1 MELPLGIYEEITGL
15 EELPPPV
22 DETDHER
29 RKHRRVPWGCRVTVF
44 PERKSGDNTPGVAMV
59 RDMSVAGLSI
69 LTSDPLKPP
78 TPFVIEFKGRQD
90 RPVKIRCISARC
102 EAGGFGATQFVV
114 GATFDQLLT
123 TVLSPEELHKEQPP
137 PEPLINLVTDEAKAA
152 DEAKP
157 VGVNEELIEEA
168 LREPAG
174 DQAEPA
180 LELMDK
186 ESQEKTSAQMTQ
198 PEHVPTATPDA
209 PPPPPGPAKA
219 HAALFQ
225 PHSGGKTKKLSEI
238 PEEEPN
244 ELAPAPAPQAAVPP
258 PEESAPV
265 FRVIPI
271 PQEPEKAA
279 VVAMELGPQA
289 PDAHGKDHHEVLVR
303 VKELLVQQEQLI
315 ERQRQ
320 ELKEHRERS
329 DQEIESMRSELEET
343 KRKLAELQTKAK
355 ADDSAIADLANFL
368 KQHGGG
374 ESPAQTTEA
383 A

>member
-123 TVLSPEELHKEQPP
+123 TVLTPEELHKEQPP
-137 PEPLINLVTDEAKAA
+137 PEPLINLVADEAKAA
-152 DEAKP
+152 DEAEP
-157 VGVNEELIEEA
+157 VDEELVEEA
-168 LREPAG
+168 LREPAEA
-174 DQAEPA
+174 QAEPA

-186 ESQEKTSAQMTQ
+186 ESQDKTSGEIKQ
-198 PEHVPTATPDA
+198 PEHEPRTTPDV
-209 PPPPPGPAKA
+209 PPQTPGPAKA
-219 HAALFQ
+219 HSALFQ
-225 PHSGGKTKKLSEI
+225 PHSGGKSKKLSEI
-238 PEEEPN
+238 PEEESN
-244 ELAPAPAPQAAVPP
+244 EFAPAPAPQAAAPP
-258 PEESAPV
+258 PEESTPV

-271 PQEPEKAA
+271 PEEPEKAA
-279 VVAMELGPQA
+279 AVAMELGPQA
-289 PDAHGKDHHEVLVR
+289 PDIRGKDHHEVLIR
-303 VKELLVQQEQLI
+303 VKEMLLQQEQLI

-320 ELKEHRERS
+320 ELKDYRERS
-329 DQEIESMRSELEET
+329 DKEIESMRSELEET
-343 KRKLAELQTKAK
+343 KRKLAELQAKAE
-355 ADDSAIADLANFL
+355 ADDSAIAELAAFL
-368 KQHGGG
+368 DQHGGG
-374 ESPAQTTEA
+374 ESPVRTTEA